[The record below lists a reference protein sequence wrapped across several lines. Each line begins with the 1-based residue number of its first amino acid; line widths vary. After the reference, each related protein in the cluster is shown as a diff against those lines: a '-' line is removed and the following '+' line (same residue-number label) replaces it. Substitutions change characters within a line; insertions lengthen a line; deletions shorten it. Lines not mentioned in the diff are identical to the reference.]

1 LPNRIHARAPA
12 LTVRAALALDA
23 MRAGLPELI
32 AGAESIDRP
41 LRWAHSSDVANIG
54 SFLRGGELLLVTG
67 MGIGESEQEQR
78 WYVRQLIEHG
88 VAALVIQ
95 LGVTLKRVPK
105 PIVEEA
111 ERGGLP
117 LIALN
122 RDVPFV
128 EITEAVHRTIINR
141 QVALLEHAE
150 EMHRSFT
157 QLMLRG
163 AGVAEVLDEL
173 ATAIRNP
180 VALDREG
187 YGIVYHSSVSASGDE
202 ETAELW
208 ESLAIGLPP
217 KVEITSVPIV
227 VRDDQA
233 WGQILALAQNSQIE
247 DLDRVAIERAAGLIA
262 IALLL
267 NSQEEAVIGRERGN
281 FLLELLGA
289 TVREHDAAQRAA
301 TLGYTRTTR
310 WMLPATTHPVGVFA
324 GEHSSDAAWALVWR
338 DTTTDLAESGTPMI
352 IGIQRAAA
360 EALIVVG
367 LDNERDRG
375 RIADRLASA
384 IQGTC
389 KRHLGSS
396 AACAI
401 SVGKAAKSWTALGVE
416 LQRTL
421 RASQAGG
428 RKDGSTWYDTSQPDL
443 DRLLWTL
450 RDNAELKEFV
460 LERLGPLLEHD
471 RQHKLKLLPTLA
483 AYCDHS
489 GRVTETARVL
499 CLERQSLY
507 ARLRRIRTILDV
519 DLDAPDVRLGLSLAL
534 RSLPNIRL

>member
-1 LPNRIHARAPA
+1 LTERIHARASA

-23 MRAGLPELI
+23 MRAGLPEVI
-32 AGAESIDRP
+32 AGTESIDRP
-41 LRWAHSSDVANIG
+41 LRWAHSSEVANIG

-67 MGIGESEQEQR
+67 MGIGDGEREQR
-78 WYVRQLIEHG
+78 RYVRQLIEHG
-88 VAALVIQ
+88 VAGLVIQ
-95 LGVTLKRVPK
+95 LGHTFKRVPK

-111 ERGGLP
+111 VRGGLP

-128 EITEAVHRTIINR
+128 EITEAIHRAIVNR

-157 QLMLRG
+157 QLMLQG

-187 YGIVYHSSVSASGDE
+187 YGIVYHSSTAADGDGA
-202 ETAELW
+202 TAELW
-208 ESLAIGLPP
+208 ESVALGIAPD
-217 KVEITSVPIV
+217 VEVTSVPIV
-227 VRDDQA
+227 VRDDQS
-233 WGQILALAQNSQIE
+233 WGQILALAQKSPIE
-247 DLDRVAIERAAGLIA
+247 ELDRVAIERAAGLIA

-267 NSQEEAVIGRERGN
+267 DSQEEAVIGHERGN
-281 FLLELLGA
+281 FLLELLGG
-289 TVREHDAAQRAA
+289 TVREHEAVQRARA
-301 TLGYTRTTR
+301 LGYTRPTQ

-324 GEHSSDAAWALVWR
+324 GERSSDASWALVWR
-338 DTTTDLAESGTPMI
+338 DTTRDLAASGTPMI

-360 EALIVVG
+360 EALIVIG
-367 LDNERDRG
+367 LDDERDRA

-384 IQGTC
+384 IHGAC
-389 KRHLGSS
+389 RRHLGSP
-396 AACAI
+396 AACAV
-401 SVGKAAKSWTALGVE
+401 SVGKAARSWTALGPE
-416 LQRTL
+416 LERTL
-421 RASQAGG
+421 RASRSGT
-428 RKDGSTWYDTSQPDL
+428 RKDGGPWYDTSQPDL

-450 RDNAELKEFV
+450 RDNTELREFV

-471 RQHKLKLLPTLA
+471 REHKLKLVPTLS
-483 AYCDHS
+483 AYCERN
-489 GRVTETARVL
+489 GRITETARVL

-507 ARLRRIRTILDV
+507 ARLRRIRTILGI

-534 RSLPNIRL
+534 RALPHVKR